1 MQILRVKAWADV
13 PMISK
18 HQNEPFGHI
27 SNQQSSEQHC
37 VNQYANVPASELQ
50 YSVISNQWSFP
61 TPLFECSVLVLVSK

>member
-50 YSVISNQWSFP
+50 YSVISNQ
-61 TPLFECSVLVLVSK
+61 